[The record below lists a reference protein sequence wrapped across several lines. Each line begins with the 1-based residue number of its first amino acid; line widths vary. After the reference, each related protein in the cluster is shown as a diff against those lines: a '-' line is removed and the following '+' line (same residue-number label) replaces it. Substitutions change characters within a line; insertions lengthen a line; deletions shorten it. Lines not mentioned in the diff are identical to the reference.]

1 MKSSLASA
9 RLAGGLID
17 DLERED
23 NERGP
28 EPDET
33 EGQLLRLVIPHT
45 SAGQVRLPLNGGGSQ
60 CAVCG
65 GWFGVTFWTCD
76 ACQSLRQLF
85 SALGRFSR

>member
-1 MKSSLASA
+1 MKSILASA

-33 EGQLLRLVIPHT
+33 EGRLLRLVIPT
-45 SAGQVRLPLNGGGSQ
+45 GAGQVRLPLNGGGLQ
-60 CAVCG
+60 CADCG
-65 GWFGVTFWTCD
+65 GWFGVTFWLCD
-76 ACQSLRQLF
+76 ACKDLRQLF
-85 SALGRFSR
+85 AALRRVSR